1 MGGKLQGHITVRRA
15 ARPGADGKSVEF
27 IFRPMPSA
35 TPPATPTSV
44 QVDGDV
50 PTGWYDS
57 PQGVSQSNP
66 YEYICKRSKAAGLWS
81 QWSTPA
87 ILSIKPDDGAP
98 AKLITLHASAQVIS
112 QAKTGARIPATILVS
127 TTAQNTTVADFQYS
141 VDGGA
146 WGNDPPTGVGYSE
159 DEITITS
166 ANVTFTMLGIKA
178 FDAAGNYDII
188 TIVRVVAGLDSYNI
202 FLTNPA
208 HTLPSDAS
216 GNVSAQ
222 ELANATTGV
231 VVYRGSTL
239 LTYNTD
245 YYLTLSA
252 PAGMNQDDDDGTIII
267 EGFPAAM
274 NSSYVDITVHL
285 AGSGTVIGLPV
296 RWVLTKSK
304 QGVQGDQGDPGT
316 PGTPGT
322 PGADAYYLDV
332 DIQAI
337 AVQCS
342 SSGAVKSGVL
352 PVDITF
358 KMFKGHDRIN
368 LLQNPYGM
376 TIEVSTYGCT
386 ITGGTTIGSED
397 FDAEGNLFLHLAG
410 VDSQASNGWI
420 KVQMKEGSPAV
431 VIAERVVYF
440 TKVLDGIAGSNGLPG
455 IPGAICRI
463 SEWVEGVEYR
473 NDEALSSGTR
483 FLDIAVVS
491 AGSSFTAYKCKVT
504 HTSSSSIGVSHTTY
518 WEVFNIMAP
527 IYTPLIMAQNAVLK
541 FMQGNQLLIMKS
553 DGSTVA
559 AGVIGGDYTFFSGDP
574 DPADAPFSVTK
585 EGYVK
590 MVEGYIGILRLY
602 NSTIASKYFK
612 ITDEEIPEKAD
623 VVAPLTA
630 TIPAYYN
637 DSEKL
642 TITAANPHIYETQEV
657 EIESDT
663 VLPYVWWGH
672 DYTRSVAYKP
682 GIFDPTED
690 STCRLVLKIEVI
702 NNGSVV
708 AQTQQTY
715 DYNQAGGYE
724 YPGAFIANEPALAK
738 GTVKLRL
745 TAEIIMVSGFGP
757 TTSFKIYRLLSGTYV
772 GSKTNIGIT
781 HYMKRT
787 EIGGNGF
794 FSFWEMLKFFYYS
807 AQEGL
812 HFKGKTNMPGVL
824 AAGSVNSEGAHSN
837 KWGAKVATSSQSVT
851 KTTGVY
857 TVPHNIGHSSYSV
870 QATCHDS
877 NRYFIWCSSRQ
888 NNYVVINIANAAGSA
903 VNANFDYTLVGD
915 NNEG

>member
-1 MGGKLQGHITVRRA
+1 MGNVRGHITVRRA
-15 ARPGADGKSVEF
+15 AKPGADGKSVEL
-27 IFRPMPSA
+27 IFRPMPSS
-35 TPPATPTSV
+35 TPPSTPISE
-44 QVDGDV
+44 QADGHV
-50 PTGWYDS
+50 PTGWYAS
-57 PQGVSQSNP
+57 PQGVSVSKP
-66 YEYICKRSKAAGLWS
+66 YEFTSKRTKYLGVWGD
-81 QWSTPA
+81 WSTPA
-87 ILSIKPDDGAP
+87 IFTIKPDDGAP
-98 AKLITLHASAQVIS
+98 AKLITLHADCQVIS
-112 QAKTGARIPATILVS
+112 QAKTGERTPATILI
-127 TTAQNTTVADFQYS
+127 TATAQNTTVSDYQYS
-141 VDGGA
+141 VNGGV
-146 WGNDPPTGVGYSE
+146 WSNDPPTGVAYSE
-159 DEITITS
+159 DEITITT
-166 ANVTFTMLGIKA
+166 ANVTFITLAVKA
-178 FDAAGNYDII
+178 FDALGNYDVI
-188 TIVRVVAGLDSYNI
+188 TIVRTIDGTDAYNI

-222 ELANATTGV
+222 ELANATTRV
-231 VVYRGSTL
+231 VVYRGSTI

-245 YYLTLSA
+245 YYLSLSA
-252 PAGMNQDDDDGTIII
+252 PTGMNQDDDNGTIII
-267 EGFPAAM
+267 EGFPAAL

-285 AGSGTVIGLPV
+285 TGSGTVIETV
-296 RWVLTKSK
+296 RWVLAKSK
-304 QGVQGDQGDPGT
+304 QGAQGDPGT

-322 PGADAYYLDV
+322 DGVDAYYLDA
-332 DIQAI
+332 DRQAI
-337 AVQCS
+337 PIQCS

-352 PVDITF
+352 PIIVTF
-358 KMFKGHDRIN
+358 KLYKGHDRVN
-368 LLQNPYGM
+368 MLQNPYSI
-376 TIEVSTYGCT
+376 TIEVTATGGV

-397 FDAEGNLFLHLAG
+397 FDAEGNLFLELIS
-410 VDSQASNGWI
+410 VDSRVSKGEL
-420 KVQMKEGSPAV
+420 KVQMKQGSPAV
-431 VIAERVVYF
+431 VIAERVVTF
-440 TKVLDGIAGSNGLPG
+440 AKVLDGTAGSNGLPG

-518 WEVFNIMAP
+518 WEEFNIMAP

-590 MVEGYIGILRLY
+590 MVEGHIGILRLY

-642 TITAANPHIYETQEV
+642 TITAANPHIYETAEV
-657 EIESDT
+657 EVESDT
-663 VLPYVWWGH
+663 VLPYVWWGY
-672 DYTRSVAYKP
+672 DYTRPSAYKP
-682 GIFDPTED
+682 GIFDATED

-708 AQTQQTY
+708 AQTQKTY
-715 DYNQAGGYE
+715 DYNYAGGYE
-724 YPGAFIANEPALAK
+724 QPGAFIAYEPALAK

-745 TAEIIMVSGFGP
+745 TAEIIMVGGFGP

-772 GSKTNIGIT
+772 GSKTNIVIT

-812 HFKGKTNMPGVL
+812 IFKGSTDMPGVL
-824 AAGSVNSEGAHSN
+824 AAASVASTGAQSN
-837 KWGAKVATSSQSVT
+837 KWGAKVATSAQSVS

-857 TVPHNIGHSSYSV
+857 TIPHNIGHSAYTV
-870 QATCHDS
+870 QVTVNNS
-877 NRYFIWCSSRQ
+877 SRYFAWCSAK
-888 NNYVVINIANAAGSA
+888 ANSSVEISIVNSSGTA
-903 VNANFDYTLVGD
+903 VDANFDYMIIGD
-915 NNEG
+915 N